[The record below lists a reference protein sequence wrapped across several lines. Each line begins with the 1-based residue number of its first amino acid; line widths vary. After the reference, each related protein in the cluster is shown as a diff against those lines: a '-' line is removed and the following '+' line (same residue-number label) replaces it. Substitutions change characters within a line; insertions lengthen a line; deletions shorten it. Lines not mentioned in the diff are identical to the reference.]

1 MNRLFIGLVVIAAV
15 VIYAIISVIIVTRKR
30 NEAKIKDVLTELSN
44 EGDTETIHMK
54 MSGPEQFIVDKFH
67 IKNTQVRYFVWTM
80 RIIAIAA
87 ACLTFIIF
95 GFMGIAFCGALLI
108 WSIMDTQLKNQIA
121 ATGVN
126 RIDDTVSF
134 INAFTPQ
141 ISSGKAAKQ
150 AFLSYIQSLPT
161 ESHTRILLEEYVH
174 ARDIGDYHYVTP
186 AHISEMTTIY
196 ENALYNEEKGV
207 NDYLY
212 IIEEAKQDLFQKSE
226 YYNEYKTR
234 CNEVL
239 RPIEI
244 SYYIGIP
251 VIFIALFGTF
261 HDFWFTGVG
270 LVAALLVLG
279 LFLLFKL
286 TINRL
291 NINTLHKIM

>member
-1 MNRLFIGLVVIAAV
+1 
-15 VIYAIISVIIVTRKR
+15 
-30 NEAKIKDVLTELSN
+30 
-44 EGDTETIHMK
+44 
-54 MSGPEQFIVDKFH
+54 
-67 IKNTQVRYFVWTM
+67 
-80 RIIAIAA
+80 
-87 ACLTFIIF
+87 
-95 GFMGIAFCGALLI
+95 
-108 WSIMDTQLKNQIA
+108 MDTQLKNQIA
-121 ATGVN
+121 DTGVN

-150 AFLSYIQSLPT
+150 AFLSYIQSLPE
-161 ESHTRILLEEYVH
+161 ESHTRVLLEEYVH
-174 ARDIGDYHYVTP
+174 AKDIGDYHYVTP

-244 SYYIGIP
+244 SYYVGIP

-261 HDFWFTGVG
+261 HDFWFTPWGG
-270 LVAALLVLG
+270 AAAIIVLI
-279 LFLLFKL
+279 LFFLFKF